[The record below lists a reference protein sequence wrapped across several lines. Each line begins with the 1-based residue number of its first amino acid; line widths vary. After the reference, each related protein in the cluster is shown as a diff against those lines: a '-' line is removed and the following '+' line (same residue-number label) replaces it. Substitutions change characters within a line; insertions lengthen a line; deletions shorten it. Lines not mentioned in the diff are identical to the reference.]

1 MLATIVL
8 ATIVLATIV
17 LATIVLATIVLA
29 TIVLAT
35 IVPATMLATMLAT
48 IMLTTIVLATIV
60 LTTIVLATIV
70 LATIVLATIVL
81 ATIVLATIVL
91 ATIVL
96 ATIVLATIVL
106 ATIVLATIVLATI
119 VLATIVLAT
128 IKLATIVLATIVLAT
143 IVLATNWE
151 YRVRH
156 PRLLLLLVFRRY
168 LSRLHSAIHHHQL
181 SASLSARKSPKSDLY
196 RRSHAGED
204 AASWGR
210 KLLEASGGDLDV
222 GGEEEEMGEATDGL
236 DEAVRVL
243 LSWKK
248 IKNVANQAAKS
259 EAGQKAGGLVKNV
272 VKKGG
277 KEALTA
283 AVNAFRSGKG
293 AKGALQAGAG
303 SFVKTAKTM
312 I

>member
-1 MLATIVL
+1 MPAITARCWEWAMMLATIMLATIVL
-8 ATIVLATIV
+8 ATIMLATIV
-17 LATIVLATIVLA
+17 LATIMLATIVLA
-29 TIVLAT
+29 TI
-35 IVPATMLATMLAT
+35 MLAT
-48 IMLTTIVLATIV
+48 IMLATIM
-60 LTTIVLATIV
+60 LATIV
-70 LATIVLATIVL
+70 LATIM
-81 ATIVLATIVL
+81 
-91 ATIVL
+91 
-96 ATIVLATIVL
+96 
-106 ATIVLATIVLATI
+106 
-119 VLATIVLAT
+119 
-128 IKLATIVLATIVLAT
+128 
-143 IVLATNWE
+143 LATNCK
-151 YRVRH
+151 YRVRVRVH
-156 PRLLLLLVFRRY
+156 PLRLKINPRFDPVRDVAAGG
-168 LSRLHSAIHHHQL
+168 S
-181 SASLSARKSPKSDLY
+181 
-196 RRSHAGED
+196 AGED

-222 GGEEEEMGEATDGL
+222 GGEEEEVGEATDGL

-248 IKNVANQAAKS
+248 IKNAANQAAKS

>member
-1 MLATIVL
+1 MPAITARCWEGAIMLATIMLATIVLATIMLATIMLATIVL
-8 ATIVLATIV
+8 ATIVLA
-17 LATIVLATIVLA
+17 
-29 TIVLAT
+29 
-35 IVPATMLATMLAT
+35 
-48 IMLTTIVLATIV
+48 
-60 LTTIVLATIV
+60 
-70 LATIVLATIVL
+70 
-81 ATIVLATIVL
+81 
-91 ATIVL
+91 
-96 ATIVLATIVL
+96 
-106 ATIVLATIVLATI
+106 
-119 VLATIVLAT
+119 
-128 IKLATIVLATIVLAT
+128 
-143 IVLATNWE
+143 
-151 YRVRH
+151 
-156 PRLLLLLVFRRY
+156 
-168 LSRLHSAIHHHQL
+168 SS
-181 SASLSARKSPKSDLY
+181 SSC
-196 RRSHAGED
+196 AGED

-222 GGEEEEMGEATDGL
+222 GGEEEEVGEATDDGL

-248 IKNVANQAAKS
+248 IKNAANQAAKS

>member
-1 MLATIVL
+1 MPAITARCWEWAMMLATIMLATIVL
-8 ATIVLATIV
+8 ATIMLATIV
-17 LATIVLATIVLA
+17 LATIMLATIVLA
-29 TIVLAT
+29 TI
-35 IVPATMLATMLAT
+35 MLAT
-48 IMLTTIVLATIV
+48 IMLATIM
-60 LTTIVLATIV
+60 LATIV
-70 LATIVLATIVL
+70 LATIM
-81 ATIVLATIVL
+81 
-91 ATIVL
+91 
-96 ATIVLATIVL
+96 
-106 ATIVLATIVLATI
+106 
-119 VLATIVLAT
+119 
-128 IKLATIVLATIVLAT
+128 
-143 IVLATNWE
+143 LATNCK
-151 YRVRH
+151 YRVRVRVH
-156 PRLLLLLVFRRY
+156 PLRLKINPRFDPVRSQVL
-168 LSRLHSAIHHHQL
+168 QL
-181 SASLSARKSPKSDLY
+181 ESDVAAGG
-196 RRSHAGED
+196 SAGED

-222 GGEEEEMGEATDGL
+222 GGEEEEVGEATDGL

-248 IKNVANQAAKS
+248 IKNAANQAAKS